1 MNYQYDCTIV
11 IPAYNAAKHIEE
23 TVASALASDSG
34 AVEIIIIDDGSTDTT
49 PEVLASIAKKSPG
62 VTVIRTANAGV
73 SSARNT
79 GLSRASA
86 PFICFL
92 DADDRLIA
100 NALTHL
106 RLTLT
111 SNPEAAAAYGD
122 LQYIDE
128 KSKKYFVPKATTGDA
143 NSPARTQT
151 VTIESLLQRNF
162 IDTPG
167 AILFRTAAVKK
178 VGGFDQS
185 LLYAEDWEL
194 YVRVAC
200 VGPFLH
206 CGNTVMDYRLHAAS
220 AMNNKSLTHRHFEPA
235 LSKVFDVP
243 AERYGISA
251 QTLKSYE
258 HRMRI
263 RVHEVIILKSKG
275 LKTQLRNVQRI
286 MTTLSHSNLE
296 PALIKATFKSILSA
310 TLRAFH

>member
-1 MNYQYDCTIV
+1 MNYPYDCSIV
-11 IPAYNAAKHIEE
+11 IPAYNAAKHIQE
-23 TVASALASDSG
+23 TVMSALASDSG
-34 AVEIIIIDDGSTDTT
+34 SIELIVVDDGSTDAT
-49 PEVLASIAKKSPG
+49 PEVLASIANMNPG
-62 VTVIRTANAGV
+62 VRVIRTTNAGV

-79 GLSRASA
+79 GLSLASA

-92 DADDRLIA
+92 DADDRLTP

-106 RLTLT
+106 RLTLG
-111 SNPEAAAAYGD
+111 SNPHAAAAYGD

-128 KSKKYFVPKATTGDA
+128 KSKKYFVPKANSGGNDSQTG
-143 NSPARTQT
+143 TQT
-151 VTIESLLQRNF
+151 VAIESLLQRNF

-178 VGGFDQS
+178 VGGFDQT

-200 VGPFLH
+200 LGPFLH
-206 CGNTVMDYRLHAAS
+206 CGNTVMDYRLHSAS

-251 QTLKSYE
+251 QALKIYE

-263 RVHEVIILKSKG
+263 RVHQVIILKSKG
-275 LKTQLRNVQRI
+275 LKTQLRNIQKI
-286 MTTLSHSNLE
+286 MSTLSRSNLE
-296 PALIKATFKSILSA
+296 PALIKAAFRSILSA
-310 TLRAFH
+310 TLRAF